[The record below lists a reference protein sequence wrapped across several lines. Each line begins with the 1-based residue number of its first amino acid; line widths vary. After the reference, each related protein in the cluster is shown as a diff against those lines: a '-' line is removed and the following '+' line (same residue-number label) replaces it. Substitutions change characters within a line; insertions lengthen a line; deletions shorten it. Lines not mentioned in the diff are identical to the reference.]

1 MEKLFEEFDSV
12 SLKEWVDQITRDLKG
27 KSLEVLNSKPEH
39 DLEIKA
45 YHHREELSPTS
56 VNVAKTSNNWSIRKV
71 YAVEK
76 NATILDDLNKGV
88 DAVGFVY
95 SDNFFDQTKD
105 VLFEH
110 LCTDIQFKRDFEG
123 DIARLNGTAK
133 LNFDLIAQEIEDGSW
148 FSTKEI
154 FIDYFKKTKS
164 FSNLWI
170 SGNVYGDA
178 GATTI
183 QELAFTLAHLN
194 EYVDMLVNSGE
205 SLATINK
212 NLSIELSV
220 TENYFVN
227 IAKMRVIRTL
237 VRALFEAYDAKHI
250 HLPITLY
257 AKTAQRH
264 LAVNDSNSNLLRQTT
279 QAMSAVLGG
288 CDVLTVQ
295 TLKTGDAV
303 QDAIHERMA
312 KNIQL
317 VLKEEAYLDKVV
329 DPSAGSYYLESLSSQ
344 LLTSAWDKFKEIEK
358 LGGFGDCIQNN
369 SIQDQIEENKAYLIE
384 QLNSKKASFLG
395 VNKHPSALETWKNQE
410 APSISTTKTFKAI
423 VPFRLE
429 SHYTQN
435 VTA

>member
-1 MEKLFEEFDSV
+1 
-12 SLKEWVDQITRDLKG
+12 
-27 KSLEVLNSKPEH
+27 
-39 DLEIKA
+39 
-45 YHHREELSPTS
+45 
-56 VNVAKTSNNWSIRKV
+56 
-71 YAVEK
+71 
-76 NATILDDLNKGV
+76 
-88 DAVGFVY
+88 
-95 SDNFFDQTKD
+95 
-105 VLFEH
+105 

-123 DIARLNGTAK
+123 DIARLNATAK

-183 QELAFTLAHLN
+183 QELAFTLTHLN

-205 SLATINK
+205 SLATMNK
-212 NLSIELSV
+212 NLNIELSV

-237 VRALFEAYDAKHI
+237 VRGLFEAYDAKHT

-264 LAVNDSNSNLLRQTT
+264 LAINDSNSNLLRQTT

-329 DPSAGSYYLESLSSQ
+329 DPSAGSYYLESLSNQ
-344 LLTSAWDKFKEIEK
+344 LLISAWDKFKEIER

-369 SIQDQIEENKAYLIE
+369 FIQNQIEENKAYLIE
-384 QLNSKKASFLG
+384 QLNTKKATFLG
-395 VNKHPSALETWKNQE
+395 VNKHPSALETWKNLE
-410 APSISTTKTFKAI
+410 PAEIPKTKTFKAI